1 MSFREVAI
9 LSLLTLAG
17 CQTLRISP
25 LEEKTKTRPVIDY
38 FYSPTAQP
46 IDKSAASYKYL
57 REAFGDVTIVIARCT
72 SSEKFAVHDEA
83 FCAQDYGQDAKRNA
97 SYLHSFNGNTL
108 PSVFVNGVQVK
119 SDEEVCQALGYIPDC
134 VRMNKLKLF
143 SLF

>member
-1 MSFREVAI
+1 MNFRKVAI
-9 LSLLTLAG
+9 LSLLTLVG

-38 FYSPTAQP
+38 FYSPTAHP
-46 IDKSAASYKYL
+46 IEQAEVSYHYL
-57 REAFGDVTIVIARCT
+57 RDAFGDVAIVNARCT
-72 SSEKFAVHDEA
+72 SSEKLAAFDAA
-83 FCAQDYGQDAKRNA
+83 FCAQNGQNAQRNA

-134 VRMNKLKLF
+134 LRMNQLKLF